1 MTGIDWG
8 DGYNDLD
15 NPQGQRPAAPND
27 RDTPRL
33 VLEPAA
39 YHGLAGEVVARILPH
54 TESCEAALLLQ
65 YHTYFGNAIG
75 RGPYYLVEQTK
86 HFTNLFDVLVGQ
98 SSKSR
103 KGTSAE
109 RIRAVLNIAEP
120 DWARERIVGG
130 MSSGEGLI
138 YDVRDEVYG
147 MKNGKQELIDEG
159 IDDKRLLLDEREFFQ
174 ALTVLKREGN
184 TLSRVV
190 RDAWDC
196 REHIGSLTKRDRT
209 KATKPHISIT
219 GHITVDELRQ
229 SLDHTSMANG
239 YANRYLFV
247 LVHRSKLLPHGS
259 PQDAAIT
266 GLLGEKTREAIA
278 AARGIGR
285 VTMTEAAARHWSN
298 IYIALSKGAP
308 GLLGA
313 ITNRA
318 EAQTIRLALIY
329 ALLDRANQIDV
340 VHLEA
345 ALAVWR
351 YCEASA
357 RHIFGD
363 TVGDPTADA
372 ILRALRSA
380 GKNGMSR
387 TDISNLFSRNA
398 TASKIAAALSTLL
411 QMGLARCASKPSRG
425 GRPIEMWFV
434 V

>member
-1 MTGIDWG
+1 M
-8 DGYNDLD
+8 
-15 NPQGQRPAAPND
+15 PN
-27 RDTPRL
+27 RRFTCARLSHSYLTRSMPRL
-33 VLEPAA
+33 LTMTFTTAVFS
-39 YHGLAGEVVARILPH
+39 R
-54 TESCEAALLLQ
+54 SSSWRFEAFPCRTAPKGPPSSLVQHDAFRVFLTQ
-65 YHTYFGNAIG
+65 YFGNAIG

-109 RIRAVLNIAEP
+109 RIRAILNIAEP

-138 YDVRDEVYG
+138 YAVRDEVYG

-219 GHITVDELRQ
+219 GHITVEELRQ

-266 GLLGEKTREAIA
+266 GLLGEKTREAIT
-278 AARGIGR
+278 AARSIGR
-285 VTMTEAAARHWSN
+285 VTMTEAAAKRRTD
-298 IYIALSKGAP
+298 IYTALSEGAP

-329 ALLDRANQIDV
+329 ALLDGAAQIDV
-340 VHLEA
+340 VHLNA

-351 YCEASA
+351 FCEAYSGTA
-357 RHIFGD
+357 RRGI
-363 TVGDPTADA
+363 P
-372 ILRALRSA
+372 
-380 GKNGMSR
+380 K
-387 TDISNLFSRNA
+387 
-398 TASKIAAALSTLL
+398 
-411 QMGLARCASKPSRG
+411 KPMR
-425 GRPIEMWFV
+425 GRPTEMWFAV
-434 V
+434 